1 MSTQIND
8 SDFILYVYFMK
19 NPGLISCQGCCNIPE
34 RNKMYRINNTKISY
48 CENCINK
55 WIISKY
61 INPVTGHKLEKK
73 DIELNYEIN
82 ELIEIYIKYRKLN
95 IKNISINISTDKN
108 EDLVAH

>member
-1 MSTQIND
+1 MFNQIDD

-19 NPGLISCQGCCNIPE
+19 NPELISCQGCCDIPSK
-34 RNKMYRINNTKISY
+34 NKMYRIKNTKLS
-48 CENCINK
+48 CCKECIDK

-61 INPVTGHKLEKK
+61 INPVTGYKLEKK

-95 IKNISINISTDKN
+95 IKNISINISIDEKI
-108 EDLVAH
+108 VAH